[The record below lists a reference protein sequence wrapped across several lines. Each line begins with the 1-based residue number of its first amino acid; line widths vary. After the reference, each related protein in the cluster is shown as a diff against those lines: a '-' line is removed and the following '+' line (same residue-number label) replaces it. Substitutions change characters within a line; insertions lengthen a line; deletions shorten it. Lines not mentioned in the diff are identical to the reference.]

1 MSASPF
7 STAPTIAAG
16 DADNVPAESAHAD
29 TPKPTIRTHRVSRGD
44 SLQRIAHRYK
54 LRMADLMALNGLAPR
69 SALRPGMV
77 LKLDRDAGE

>member
-1 MSASPF
+1 
-7 STAPTIAAG
+7 
-16 DADNVPAESAHAD
+16 
-29 TPKPTIRTHRVSRGD
+29 VSRGD

-77 LKLDRDAGE
+77 LKLDPDAGE